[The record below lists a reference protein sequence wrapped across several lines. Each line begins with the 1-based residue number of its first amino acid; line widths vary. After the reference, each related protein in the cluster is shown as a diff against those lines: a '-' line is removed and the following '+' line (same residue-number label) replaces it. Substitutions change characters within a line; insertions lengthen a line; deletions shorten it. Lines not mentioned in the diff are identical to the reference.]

1 MRRLLGNGILVD
13 EVANHTE
20 REDGGSKS
28 ITANLGVTS
37 KEFGQD
43 LVVIFFQAE
52 VLVNSWLSGSESR
65 ASAYLD
71 GR

>member
-1 MRRLLGNGILVD
+1 MRGLLGNSILVD

-37 KEFGQD
+37 KELSQD
-43 LVVIFFQAE
+43 LVVVFFPVE
-52 VLVNSWLSGSESR
+52 LLVNSWL
-65 ASAYLD
+65 
-71 GR
+71 